1 MRDGFTCKSCGRSP
15 IKERNV
21 ELHVDH
27 ILPWSQ
33 GGETID
39 SNLETK
45 CKKCN
50 LGKGNIIE
58 NKK

>member
-1 MRDGFTCKSCGRSP
+1 MNEMG
-15 IKERNV
+15 I

-27 ILPWSQ
+27 ILSWAKA
-33 GGETID
+33 GETVQ

-50 LGKGNIIE
+50 LGKGNAF
-58 NKK
+58 NA